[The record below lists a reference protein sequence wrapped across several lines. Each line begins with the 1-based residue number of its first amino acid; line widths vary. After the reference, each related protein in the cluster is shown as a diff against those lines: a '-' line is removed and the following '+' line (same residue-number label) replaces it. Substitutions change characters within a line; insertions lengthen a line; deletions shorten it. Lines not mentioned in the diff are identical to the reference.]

1 MHKSLTRLLFMQ
13 VTYNWHL
20 SFIDNHWTSDNAFN
34 FLTPTLIKMAHSYA
48 KIKQTGIDFKT
59 ATWHCYSVKLSNI
72 GFKLGEQNT
81 NIYLLTSGSV
91 NSNKKIHK
99 MASNGWHMSI
109 SRILNG
115 FPWLENTILYFW
127 RYRFR
132 ASENITFNC
141 KKGTFHVIAWNR
153 RKGASFTL

>member
-1 MHKSLTRLLFMQ
+1 MHKRLTRLLFRLLN
-13 VTYNWHL
+13 YYWHL

-48 KIKQTGIDFKT
+48 KIMHTGIDFKT
-59 ATWHCYSVKLSNI
+59 ATWHYYSVKLSNI
-72 GFKLGEQNT
+72 GFKLGEQT
-81 NIYLLTSGSV
+81 ANIYLLTTGSV
-91 NSNKKIHK
+91 NSNKRIHK

-127 RYRFR
+127 R
-132 ASENITFNC
+132 
-141 KKGTFHVIAWNR
+141 
-153 RKGASFTL
+153 L